1 MNIRTARCLVLT
13 LALSACAPAAQV
25 MLPAGNLDAV
35 RYVEASLPKLL
46 QPTRIVQNR
55 QGDLLHIQ
63 LHLRSQSAFDIG
75 YRYRFVWFDAYDL
88 EVAPGHEPWRLALI
102 SAGGRMHVT
111 GLAPSARATRYEIWL
126 QPG

>member
-1 MNIRTARCLVLT
+1 MNIRTARCLALLLV
-13 LALSACAPAAQV
+13 LSACAPAAEV
-25 MLPAGNLDAV
+25 MLPAGDLSAV
-35 RYVEASLPKLL
+35 RYVEGSLPRLL

-63 LHLRSQSAFDIG
+63 VHLRSQASADLG

-88 EVAPGHEPWRLALI
+88 EVAPGQEPWRLALI
-102 SAGGRMHVT
+102 SAGGRMHIS
-111 GLAPSARATRYEIWL
+111 GLAPSARAVRYEVWL